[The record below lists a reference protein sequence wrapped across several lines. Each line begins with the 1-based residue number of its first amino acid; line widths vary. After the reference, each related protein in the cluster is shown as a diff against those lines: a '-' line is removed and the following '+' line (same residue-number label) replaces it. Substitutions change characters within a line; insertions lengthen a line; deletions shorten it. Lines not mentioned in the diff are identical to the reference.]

1 MSGHQKTGLNVT
13 TDVVSVSAP
22 ARLHLGFLDMH
33 GGLGRRFGGIGMAVS
48 APATRL
54 GLTRAATTLVEGPEK
69 SRARWHLEAMRAHL
83 GISHH
88 HHHLSIT
95 EVIPAHAGLGS
106 GTQLAL
112 AVAAALRRLNNLP
125 LDPEGDA
132 AFLGRG
138 SRSGV
143 GAGFFT
149 DGGFLVDGG
158 KGARDLPPPVI
169 ARLPFPAAWRV
180 ILVLDP
186 ASHGLA
192 GSAEVDAFAALP
204 KFSERTA
211 ADICRLVLMQLLP
224 ALAETDLPNFGAALS
239 EIQHRVGEH
248 FSSAQGGLFTSPRV
262 ASAMAQLKASGATG
276 IGQSSWG
283 PTGFAFAASAE
294 EARAMVAKLRGA
306 GENLDIRVVEGRN
319 NGASIAGH
327 VAAVA

>member
-1 MSGHQKTGLNVT
+1 MT

-54 GLTRAATTLVEGPEK
+54 SLTRAPTTLVEGPEK
-69 SRARWHLEAMRAHL
+69 SRARWHLEAMRSHL
-83 GISHH
+83 GLAHH
-88 HHHLSIT
+88 DHHLVVSD
-95 EVIPAHAGLGS
+95 VIPAHAGLGS

-112 AVAAALRRLNNLP
+112 AVAAALRRLNGLP

-132 AFLGRG
+132 AVLGRG

-143 GAGFFT
+143 GAGFFS

-169 ARLPFPAAWRV
+169 ARLPFPPAWRV

-186 ASHGLA
+186 ARHGLA

-204 KFSERTA
+204 AFSEHTA
-211 ADICRLVLMQLLP
+211 AEICRLVLMQLLP
-224 ALAETDLPNFGAALS
+224 ALVETDLPSFGAALG
-239 EIQHRVGEH
+239 EIQTRVGEH
-248 FSSAQGGLFTSPRV
+248 FAAAQGGLFTSPRV
-262 ASAMAQLKASGATG
+262 ASAMAQLKALGATG

-283 PTGFAFAASAE
+283 PTGFALVPSEAQ
-294 EARAMVAKLRGA
+294 ARALVADLERPGPLSFLIA
-306 GENLDIRVVEGRN
+306 RGRN
-319 NGASIAGH
+319 TGATVTAL
-327 VAAVA
+327 